1 MDKGFTQLAVQLI
14 AIDAMMSE
22 DKNTLLYGAVT
33 MGDLWRFCVLDRKNK
48 TIIKGID
55 AFLIPT
61 DLEKLFAIFFGI
73 LNPSFKHK

>member
-1 MDKGFTQLAVQLI
+1 
-14 AIDAMMSE
+14 MMAD
-22 DKNTLLYGAVT
+22 DKNVLLYGAVT

-48 TIIKGID
+48 TITKDID
-55 AFLIPT
+55 AFLIPA